1 MVISMLSIPTISTYE
16 PVKANQIQPK
26 GLRNE

>member
-1 MVISMLSIPTISTYE
+1 MVISLLSLPTISTYE
-16 PVKANQIQPK
+16 LVKANQVQPK